1 MKLVNLL
8 SKTMIIMSIMMVLIA
23 TNKYYF
29 DSYPNQ
35 GTLLFSKFE
44 FFIKPDLRDLS
55 FLTGGLMQ
63 FFIK

>member
-1 MKLVNLL
+1 MQ
-8 SKTMIIMSIMMVLIA
+8 IA
-23 TNKYYF
+23 DEQQQF
-29 DSYPNQ
+29 Q

-63 FFIK
+63 FFYKMQVVFFIKVRILCIYEV